1 MTCYWLLRPRKNAG
15 KDESTALTADGS
27 RLPDVEGEGTDLQG
41 GGQVSG
47 VCFKEGHKVIRPV
60 QLKDQFSDPENPN
73 T

>member
-27 RLPDVEGEGTDLQG
+27 RLPGVKDGTDLQG
-41 GGQVSG
+41 GGKVSG
-47 VCFKEGHKVIRPV
+47 VCFKKDTRV
-60 QLKDQFSDPENPN
+60 QTLAGSYILMAL